1 MLRVSLVVLAAT
13 SSCCALVRAP
23 DFSARS
29 RFVRLSPPASVAN
42 PELIDLVEEK
52 KIGALLE
59 RAAQEPGSILKL
71 LKDAGVYGVFA
82 YVLAYLIFYSTA
94 APIGEVIY
102 HGLTGL
108 WFDPRL
114 LLDGNVEALALF
126 GSFYLLCKP
135 FAPLRL
141 GGALLLTP
149 DVKRFVKER
158 PAITR
163 ALEATGNVIAPLWK
177 PVAAAGAATGAALG
191 AVVGAV
197 YGRIAP
203 RMALKDE
210 LFELASDGSDQARLD
225 QLMLTELPALNPTAD
240 PGRSELLTGEW
251 ECRWTDFAVKNGL
264 LGPWVK
270 TYQTID
276 VGAGTLENVLTFE
289 GGELRFGSSIAPDVV
304 DGRRFLFELTSCSLT
319 RRALTVPLPPV
330 GRGYGELLYLDARLR
345 IQRDD
350 RGTGHQG
357 CSVTCYCTVQSRLF
371 TKHLTPA
378 PPRRS
383 APPPRTRR
391 GAVSPPPPRRAPSPP
406 AAGRRGRRRA
416 APGPRRTG
424 GSQA

>member
-1 MLRVSLVVLAAT
+1 
-13 SSCCALVRAP
+13 
-23 DFSARS
+23 
-29 RFVRLSPPASVAN
+29 
-42 PELIDLVEEK
+42 
-52 KIGALLE
+52 
-59 RAAQEPGSILKL
+59 L

-82 YVLAYLIFYSTA
+82 YIIAYVIFYSTA

-149 DVKRFVKER
+149 DVKRFVNER

-177 PVAAAGAATGAALG
+177 PVAAAGNATGAALG

-210 LFELASDGSDQARLD
+210 LLELASDGSDQSRLD

-251 ECRWTDFAVKNGL
+251 ECRWTDFVVKNGL

-289 GGELRFGSSIAPDVV
+289 GGELRFESGIAPDVS
-304 DGRRFLFELTSCSLT
+304 DGNRFLYELQACSLT
-319 RRALTVPLPPV
+319 RQALTVPLPPV
-330 GRGYGELLYLDARLR
+330 GRGYGEILYLDAELR

-350 RGTGHQG
+350 RGNML
-357 CSVTCYCTVQSRLF
+357 VA
-371 TKHLTPA
+371 TK
-378 PPRRS
+378 
-383 APPPRTRR
+383 
-391 GAVSPPPPRRAPSPP
+391 V
-406 AAGRRGRRRA
+406 AA
-416 APGPRRTG
+416 
-424 GSQA
+424 